1 MGFLWFGRRK
11 KPVVSTGGPQAEPEV
26 IAAQEAAAGAAHAHE
41 AAHHPETVAV
51 DVPPEP
57 AHTPEP
63 APTPAEALALLKAGN
78 AAFLSGDTRLGH
90 VTAQDLEPLQGGQ
103 HPIATIVGCADSR
116 TPPTIL
122 FNQGLGRLFII
133 RVAGNT
139 VDRRGLASI
148 VYAVKHLQC
157 PLVVVMGHTGCGAVA
172 AAEAVVDGRAELD
185 PSLEEMIVP
194 ILPAVLSARHMGGP
208 DQARLAV
215 EENAR
220 RVVARLLTADTA
232 LAEAEATG
240 KIKVVAAVKDMS
252 SGRVYFLDEDGPEA
266 AAEAATAEAHGHDH
280 AGHDHDHHDHAPAH
294 AAEHA

>member
-1 MGFLWFGRRK
+1 MGFPWFGRNKLR
-11 KPVVSTGGPQAEPEV
+11 PSGSALSGPGPEAPAPLAQATGAPDG
-26 IAAQEAAAGAAHAHE
+26 AAQ
-41 AAHHPETVAV
+41 
-51 DVPPEP
+51 
-57 AHTPEP
+57 TP
-63 APTPAEALALLKAGN
+63 PTPSEALALLKAGN
-78 AAFLSGDTRLGH
+78 AAFLSGETQLGH
-90 VTAQDLEPLQGGQ
+90 VTARDLEHLQGGQ
-103 HPIATIVGCADSR
+103 KPIATIVGCADSR

-148 VYAVKHLQC
+148 VYAVKYLNC
-157 PLVVVMGHTGCGAVA
+157 PLVVVLGHTGCGAVA

-194 ILPAVLSARHMGGP
+194 ILPAVLSARHKGGA

-232 LAEAEATG
+232 LAEAVDKGT
-240 KIKVVAAVKDMS
+240 IRIIAAVKDMAT
-252 SGRVYFLDEDGPEA
+252 GKVDFLSDA
-266 AAEAATAEAHGHDH
+266 
-280 AGHDHDHHDHAPAH
+280 
-294 AAEHA
+294 

>member
-1 MGFLWFGRRK
+1 MGFLWFGRK
-11 KPVVSTGGPQAEPEV
+11 KKKRTALAADAPSPLAPESV
-26 IAAQEAAAGAAHAHE
+26 
-41 AAHHPETVAV
+41 VAV
-51 DVPPEP
+51 TPPTSDEQSDTP
-57 AHTPEP
+57 SPVAVAPEHTPEP
-63 APTPAEALALLKAGN
+63 ALTPNEALAILKAGN

-90 VTAQDLEPLQGGQ
+90 VTAGDLQPLQDGQ
-103 HPIATIVGCADSR
+103 HPIAAIVGCADSR

-148 VYAVKHLQC
+148 VYAVKHLDC

-194 ILPAVLSARHMGGP
+194 ILPAVLSARHIGGE

-220 RVVARLLTADTA
+220 RVVARLLTSDTF
-232 LAEAEATG
+232 LAEASETG
-240 KIKVVAAVKDMS
+240 RIRVVAAVKDMAT
-252 SGRVYFLDEDGPEA
+252 GRVDFLDETTP
-266 AAEAATAEAHGHDH
+266 AEPPQQAVPVASP
-280 AGHDHDHHDHAPAH
+280 DHAP
-294 AAEHA
+294 EHA

>member
-1 MGFLWFGRRK
+1 MGFLWFGRKRARSVTVVA
-11 KPVVSTGGPQAEPEV
+11 PVAEPEV
-26 IAAQEAAAGAAHAHE
+26 LAAREAAAA
-41 AAHHPETVAV
+41 PEV
-51 DVPPEP
+51 EP
-57 AHTPEP
+57 APASTPEP
-63 APTPAEALALLKAGN
+63 AAPPTPAEALALLKAGN
-78 AAFLSGDTRLGH
+78 AAFLGGDTRLGH
-90 VTAQDLEPLQGGQ
+90 VTAQDLDALQGGQ
-103 HPIATIVGCADSR
+103 SPIATIVGCADSR

-148 VYAVKHLQC
+148 VYAVKHLAC

-194 ILPAVLSARHMGGP
+194 ILPAVLPARHAGGP

-232 LAEAEATG
+232 LAEAAHAG
-240 KIKVVAAVKDMS
+240 RIRVVAAVKDMAT
-252 SGRVYFLDEDGPEA
+252 GRVDFLDEDAPGPDEPA
-266 AAEAATAEAHGHDH
+266 GARAAEDH
-280 AGHDHDHHDHAPAH
+280 ADEGQGHAHSPEPAPV
-294 AAEHA
+294 

>member
-1 MGFLWFGRRK
+1 MGFLWFGRK
-11 KPVVSTGGPQAEPEV
+11 KTPARVSPAPEPVVEAPVADSPPVEIEVEAPVVAQAPAPHPEPEPQAEQP
-26 IAAQEAAAGAAHAHE
+26 
-41 AAHHPETVAV
+41 
-51 DVPPEP
+51 
-57 AHTPEP
+57 
-63 APTPAEALALLKAGN
+63 PTPDEALDLLKAGN
-78 AAFLSGDTRLGH
+78 TAFLNGDTQLGH
-90 VTAQDLEPLQGGQ
+90 VTAQDLDALQGGQ

-148 VYAVKHLQC
+148 VYAVKHLHC

-185 PSLEEMIVP
+185 SSLEEMIVP
-194 ILPAVLSARHMGGP
+194 ILPAVLSARRLGGP

-232 LAEAEATG
+232 LAHAVETG
-240 KIKVVAAVKDMS
+240 TIKIVAAVKDMAT
-252 SGRVYFLDEDGPEA
+252 GRVDFLGDRLPPSKPEA
-266 AAEAATAEAHGHDH
+266 QTTADDGHGLD
-280 AGHDHDHHDHAPAH
+280 ADHHDHAH
-294 AAEHA
+294 APEHA

>member
-1 MGFLWFGRRK
+1 MAMGFLWFGRK
-11 KPVVSTGGPQAEPEV
+11 KQRPQSAFAPVAEPEV
-26 IAAQEAAAGAAHAHE
+26 VAAQEAAVQAVE
-41 AAHHPETVAV
+41 AA
-51 DVPPEP
+51 PEP
-57 AHTPEP
+57 EPRPEP
-63 APTPAEALALLKAGN
+63 EIPPTPAEALALLKAGN

-90 VTAQDLEPLQGGQ
+90 VTAHDLDALQGGQ

-148 VYAVKHLQC
+148 VYAVKHLHC

-232 LAEAEATG
+232 LAEAERSG
-240 KIKVVAAVKDMS
+240 QIKIVAAVKDMAT
-252 SGRVYFLDEDGPEA
+252 GRVYFLDEGAPSSEPETQSVEDTA
-266 AAEAATAEAHGHDH
+266 A
-280 AGHDHDHHDHAPAH
+280 HDHDHGPAH
-294 AAEHA
+294 AHAH

>member
-1 MGFLWFGRRK
+1 MGFLWFGRK
-11 KPVVSTGGPQAEPEV
+11 KPRREAVVTSVAEPEV
-26 IAAQEAAAGAAHAHE
+26 LAAQE
-41 AAHHPETVAV
+41 TVAEAV
-51 DVPPEP
+51 AEAEPELVPEP
-57 AHTPEP
+57 TPEP
-63 APTPAEALALLKAGN
+63 EVPPTPAEALALLKAGN

-90 VTAQDLEPLQGGQ
+90 VTAHDLDALQGGQ

-148 VYAVKHLQC
+148 VYAVKHLHC

-194 ILPAVLSARHMGGP
+194 ILPAVLSARHLGGP

-232 LAEAEATG
+232 LAEAAHSG
-240 KIKVVAAVKDMS
+240 QIMVVAAVKDMAT
-252 SGRVYFLDEDGPEA
+252 GRVYFLDEAAPEPS
-266 AAEAATAEAHGHDH
+266 EPAEAHAAEDHGHEGHDH
-280 AGHDHDHHDHAPAH
+280 AHSHEHAH
-294 AAEHA
+294 A